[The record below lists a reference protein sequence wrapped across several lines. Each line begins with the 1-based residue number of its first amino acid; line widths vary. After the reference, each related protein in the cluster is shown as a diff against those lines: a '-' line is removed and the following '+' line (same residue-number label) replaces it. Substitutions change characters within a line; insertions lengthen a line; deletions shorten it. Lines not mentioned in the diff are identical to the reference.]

1 MFGVSRSR
9 EIPPFRFE
17 LTQCE
22 VVMEENEKPRP
33 VAPFELPETLKQFK
47 KDHWKFG
54 VVVIYAAVILGLGYI
69 FKMH

>member
-1 MFGVSRSR
+1 
-9 EIPPFRFE
+9 
-17 LTQCE
+17 
-22 VVMEENEKPRP
+22 MEENEKPRP